1 MPVKTPQPQLKRELG
16 VLGATLMGL
25 GSIVGTGVFVSIGI
39 ATGIAGPA
47 VILAVAIGAIVATC
61 NGLNSAQ
68 LAANHAVSGGSYEY
82 GYKYLTPW
90 LGFTAGWMFLLA
102 KTASAATA
110 ALGFAGYFLN
120 ITGVNPSWVVPTALL
135 AVVIVTLIVLSGI
148 RRSNVANIAIVS
160 ITLLALGFFI
170 LACLPRAAEAG
181 LDNLTPFFTGSPASV
196 LQASALMFVAYTGYG
211 RIATMGEEARE
222 PRQTIPKAMIVCLV
236 LTMLLYMAVAAVG
249 IGAVGADVLGSATG
263 QGKAAPL
270 EAVARSVAGSGG
282 AFVLA
287 IGAMTAMLG
296 VLLNLIL
303 GLSRVLLAMGRRR
316 DMPRV
321 LARLNQ
327 QGTTPY
333 WSVLVVGV
341 AIALLVLLGNV
352 KTTWSFSAFNVL
364 IYYAITNLA
373 ALRLPASERLYPQ
386 WLAWLGLASC
396 LFLAFWVESSIWQ
409 VGLGLIVAGLIW
421 HTVRQ
426 RAMSK

>member
-1 MPVKTPQPQLKRELG
+1 MTVRTPHPQLKRELG

-39 ATGIAGPA
+39 AAGIAGPA

-68 LAANHAVSGGSYEY
+68 LAATHAVSGGTYEY

-110 ALGFAGYFLN
+110 ALGFAGYLLN
-120 ITGVNPSWVVPTALL
+120 ITGLSSTLVVPTAMF
-135 AVVIVTLIVLSGI
+135 AVVVLTLIVLTGI
-148 RRSNVANIAIVS
+148 RRSNTANMVIVS
-160 ITLLALGFFI
+160 VTLLSLAFFI
-170 LACLPRAAEAG
+170 VTCLPRAATVG
-181 LDNLTPFFTGSPASV
+181 VDNLTPFFTGDLGTV
-196 LQASALMFVAYTGYG
+196 LHASALMFVAYTGYG

-222 PRQTIPKAMIVCLV
+222 PRKTIPQAMIVCLI
-236 LTMLLYMAVAAVG
+236 LTMLLYMTVAAVG
-249 IGAVGADVLGSATG
+249 IGAVGADVLGNATG
-263 QGKAAPL
+263 QTKAAPL
-270 EAVARSVAGSGG
+270 EVAVRSVAGAGG
-282 AFVLA
+282 AVVLA

-316 DMPRV
+316 DMPRI

-327 QGTTPY
+327 QQTTPY
-333 WSVLVVGV
+333 WAVLVVGV
-341 AIALLVLLGNV
+341 AIAFLVLLGNV

-373 ALRLPASERLYPQ
+373 ALRLPPQERLYPQ
-386 WLAWLGLASC
+386 WVGWLGLGSC

-421 HTVRQ
+421 HAIRQ
-426 RAMSK
+426 RAIA